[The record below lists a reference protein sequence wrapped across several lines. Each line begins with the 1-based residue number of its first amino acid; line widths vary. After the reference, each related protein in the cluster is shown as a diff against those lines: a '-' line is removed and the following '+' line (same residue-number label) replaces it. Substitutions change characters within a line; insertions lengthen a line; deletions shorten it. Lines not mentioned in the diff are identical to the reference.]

1 MNAALKRSL
10 CVMTLAASLAALLTA
25 CDKTEANK
33 PLSGDPV
40 RGRIA
45 LTQYACHA
53 CHVIP
58 GITGSD
64 IYVGP
69 PLAGIA
75 SRQMIAGEIPNTPEN
90 LMAWIQHPKAMDPA
104 TAMPDMGVQAD
115 HARDMV
121 AYLSTLK

>member
-1 MNAALKRSL
+1 MKAALY
-10 CVMTLAASLAALLTA
+10 AAALVCTLNA
-25 CDKTEANK
+25 CSK
-33 PLSGDPV
+33 PESGALSGDPA

-64 IYVGP
+64 VYVGP
-69 PLAGIA
+69 PLAGLA
-75 SRQMIAGEIPNTPEN
+75 HRSRIAGDMPNTPEN
-90 LMAWIQHPKAMDPA
+90 LMAWIRDPQALDPA
-104 TAMPDMGVQAD
+104 TAMPNMRVSERD
-115 HARDMV
+115 ARDMV